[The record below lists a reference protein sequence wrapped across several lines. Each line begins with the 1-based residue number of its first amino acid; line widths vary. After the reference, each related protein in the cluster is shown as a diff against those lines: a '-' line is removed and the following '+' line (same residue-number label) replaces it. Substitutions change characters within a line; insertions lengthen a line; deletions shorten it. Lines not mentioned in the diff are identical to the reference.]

1 MFNLAYGSKLISFS
15 LLQGSF
21 LRILEGQPL
30 PPAPDF
36 SAAVIESFTQP
47 IDTPALKD
55 FVREGEKIVIC
66 VPDKTRDVKLP
77 KLLPLVVNE
86 IKRSGAHDDDIAIV
100 FARGTH
106 LPHTRSEQERLVGQ
120 EIADRIELFDHDSE
134 DNANLDRV
142 GITSRGTE
150 VWVNKM
156 VAEADKRV
164 LISGI
169 NYHYFAGFGGGRKM
183 ILPGVCGY
191 QTIQDNHK
199 LVLEEI
205 KKYGRRYG
213 AVTGNLQN
221 NPVHEDML
229 EAVHMLGPTFAVN
242 VLLNQ
247 DKELA
252 KVFSGD
258 VDQSHRAGCTMLD
271 RYARVPVKE
280 KADLVVVSA
289 GGYPKDIDF
298 VQAHKAMENASYVLK
313 DGGVM
318 VVLAEAELGFPSAAY
333 LKWAQLGRSA
343 DIVDDLRRQFLISK
357 HTIYAAIKKAET
369 FKIIWVTKMDFNH
382 VRQMQMIPVSS
393 VGEALKE
400 AQKYLPADPSIYVI
414 PQGYNTLAA
423 VGP

>member
-1 MFNLAYGSKLISFS
+1 MPALNYGHSQLSFNLPPGKL
-15 LLQGSF
+15 LGV
-21 LRILEGQPL
+21 LEGL
-30 PPAPDF
+30 KMPPAPDF
-36 SAAVIESFTQP
+36 SAAVIDSLTQP
-47 IDTPALKD
+47 IGAPALND
-55 FVREGEKIVIC
+55 FAKEGEKIVIC

-77 KLLPLVVNE
+77 KLLPLVISE

-106 LPHTRSEQERLVGQ
+106 LPHTRAEQARLVGQ

-134 DNANLDRV
+134 DNSNLDKV
-142 GITSRGTE
+142 GITSRGNE

-191 QTIQDNHK
+191 QTIQNNHK

-205 KKYGRRYG
+205 KKYGRRTY
-213 AVTGNLQN
+213 AVTGNLTK

-229 EAVHMLGPTFAVN
+229 EAIHMLGPTFAVN
-242 VLLNQ
+242 VLLNPE
-247 DKELA
+247 KKLA

-258 VDQSHRAGCTMLD
+258 VIQSHLVGCETLNQ
-271 RYARVPVKE
+271 YACVPVKE
-280 KADLVVVSA
+280 KADLVIVSA

-318 VVLAEAELGFPSAAY
+318 VVLAEAEQGFPTAAY
-333 LKWAQLGRSA
+333 LKWAQLGRASE
-343 DIVDDLRRQFLISK
+343 IVDDLRRQFLISK
-357 HTIYAAIKKAET
+357 HTIYAAVKKAET
-369 FKIIWVTKMDFNH
+369 FKIIWVTKMDYNH
-382 VRQMQMIPVSS
+382 VKQMQMIPVPSM
-393 VGEALKE
+393 GAALKE
-400 AQKYLPADPSIYVI
+400 AQKYLLPEPSIYVI
-414 PQGYNTLAA
+414 PQGYNTLAL
-423 VGP
+423 PML